1 MTDLF
6 SFSADTEA
14 EATTTTS
21 LDLRRLQRQ
30 KRRAARRRTTLIVTA
45 VALVLLGVGASVAY
59 NFMGSFEGET
69 SNVAADFE
77 GPGQGTVQVVI
88 EQGASGSEIAQVLYD
103 AGVVASTEAFITEA
117 NKNADSGSIKPG
129 YYFMHKEMKAEYA
142 LLALLDPANRDVR
155 TITIPEGKTL
165 AYYYQ
170 SIANLTGVSKEEV
183 EAAAQDTAALGLP
196 AEANGNL
203 EGWLFPAKYEFDPGV
218 TPTEVMQKMIQQT
231 VKILD
236 GNGVAPEDRLR
247 ILTVASLV
255 EREAKL
261 AADRPLIASV
271 IYNRLAIDMKLELD
285 STVKYLSPSEGVFT
299 SDEERA
305 VDSPYNTYANL
316 GLPPGPIAGPG
327 ESSIQ
332 AAINPAETD
341 YLFFVTV
348 NLESGETKYATE
360 YADHLANVE
369 ELRAWVRDNQTTST
383 ASPAADG

>member
-6 SFSADTEA
+6 DAEV

-30 KRRAARRRTTLIVTA
+30 KRRAARRRMTLIVTA
-45 VALVLLGVGASVAY
+45 VALVLFGIGASVAY
-59 NFMGSFEGET
+59 NFMGSFEGTE
-69 SNVAADFE
+69 SAAAADFE

-88 EQGASGSEIAQVLYD
+88 EQGATGSDMATVLYD
-103 AGVVASTEAFITEA
+103 AGVIASTQAFIVEW
-117 NKNADSGSIKPG
+117 NNNPDSSSIKPG

-142 LLALLDPANRDVR
+142 LQALLDPSNRDVR
-155 TITIPEGKTL
+155 TITVPEGKTL
-165 AYYYQ
+165 DYYAQ
-170 SIANLTGVSKEEV
+170 AIVNLTGATQEEV
-183 EAAAQDTAALGLP
+183 EAAMADTSALGLP
-196 AEANGNL
+196 AEADGNL

-218 TPTEVMQKMIQQT
+218 TPTEVLQKMVLQT
-231 VKILD
+231 IKVLD
-236 GNGVAPEDRLR
+236 KYGVDAAERED
-247 ILTVASLV
+247 ILTVASLI

-261 AADRPLIASV
+261 ADDRPLIASV

-305 VDSPYNTYANL
+305 IDSEYNTYANT

-327 ESSIQ
+327 EASIK
-332 AAINPAETD
+332 AAVQPADTE

-348 NLESGETKYATE
+348 NLETGETKYATE
-360 YADHLANVE
+360 YADHLKNVE
-369 ELRAWVRDNQTTST
+369 ELRAWVRENQTTTES
-383 ASPAADG
+383 SDG